1 VTPQMTDVA
10 GSESEESDVSDL
22 IALQSA
28 APCELCRFRVTAPL
42 SFDQRECVRA
52 SKHASDAAAHDQIEV
67 RLEKVSANRQR
78 IVRFEQS
85 EPCRRCQFHVYRSV
99 QLEASHLQ
107 CVFAEDHESERKR
120 FLDLG
125 GRTVDQIARAR
136 ELRSALDNHVA
147 PVPAAAAAV
156 TSALTGAAS
165 VTPVPVTPAAVSP
178 APTESERKATLSI
191 AAVNYSQ
198 LPSAPAGST
207 TGGQYNQLPTRAGTT
222 PVFSPGVVP
231 PAVRP
236 YGKLP
241 VSSPPTLRPGQT
253 VPDGE
258 QKQQQPVTKPRN
270 ATITGQ
276 YGFIPGMRPAGNEAT
291 ATTTPPPRRAT
302 LTTSGYDATPSFK
315 ETKD

>member
-1 VTPQMTDVA
+1 MADVA

-28 APCELCRFRVTAPL
+28 APCELCRFRVTAPQ
-42 SFDQRECVRA
+42 SSDQRECVRA
-52 SKHASDAAAHDQIEV
+52 SKHASDAAAHDQIEA

-85 EPCRRCQFHVYRSV
+85 EACRRCQFHVYRSV
-99 QLEASHLQ
+99 ELEASHLQ
-107 CVFAEDHESERKR
+107 CVFADDHESERKR

-125 GRTVDQIARAR
+125 GRTADQIARAR
-136 ELRSALDNHVA
+136 DLRLALDNHVVS
-147 PVPAAAAAV
+147 VPAAAADA
-156 TSALTGAAS
+156 TSTLTGAPGVA
-165 VTPVPVTPAAVSP
+165 PVAVTPAAVAP
-178 APTESERKATLSI
+178 APTESERKATLST

-198 LPSAPAGST
+198 LPSAPAGSA
-207 TGGQYNQLPTRAGTT
+207 TGGQYNQLPTRSGTT

-241 VSSPPTLRPGQT
+241 VTSPPTLRPGQT
-253 VPDGE
+253 APDGE
-258 QKQQQPVTKPRN
+258 QNQPATKPRN

-276 YGFIPGMRPAGNEAT
+276 YGFIPGMRPAGTE
-291 ATTTPPPRRAT
+291 ATTTTPLRRAT
-302 LTTSGYDATPSFK
+302 MTTAGYGATPSFK